1 MCFFPITL
9 EKKLIFES
17 NKIPNKDWLFRDEST
32 KNKIKLGSDTTLEAN
47 LSVSF
52 ISLSIFKLV
61 KYMLKF
67 IVLLTRGAE
76 IFSTCIVMFDL
87 TL

>member
-9 EKKLIFES
+9 GKKLIFES

-52 ISLSIFKLV
+52 IFKLV

-76 IFSTCIVMFDL
+76 FFSTCIVMFNL